1 MRGGPQPNI
10 QRGCGDTEYPWV
22 RDDGSVNGDLKKIY
36 LNNAHIVERGHVR
49 YQLYDEYNF
58 RLNQDFRVEIDMR
71 SHLDQIYKD
80 QDHAFKINLAFTVVL
95 KHKHDGQYR
104 FYYAHDN
111 NSCLD
116 SPYYI
121 HNADDI
127 EPFLQEITED
137 KILATVMGEREDSS
151 WDFHLLVSVRYVVC
165 RVNFC
170 WVLG

>member
-1 MRGGPQPNI
+1 MGEGLGHNQTFREGMGTLNI
-10 QRGCGDTEYPWV
+10 HPCL
-22 RDDGSVNGDLKKIY
+22 RDDGSVDGDLKKIY
-36 LNNAHIVERGHVR
+36 LNNARIVERGHVR
-49 YQLYDEYNF
+49 HQLYDEYNF

-80 QDHAFKINLAFTVVL
+80 QDHAFKINIAFIVVL

-111 NSCLD
+111 SCLD

-127 EPFLQEITED
+127 EPFVQEITED
-137 KILATVMGEREDSS
+137 KILAKVMGEREDSS
-151 WDFHLLVSVRYVVC
+151 
-165 RVNFC
+165 
-170 WVLG
+170 